1 MARDLFRDPVPRVPT
16 VYTSELTLQPFSRAK
31 SQAAR
36 TPTARN
42 RTRARPSRPR
52 SLSRSAGA
60 RRRSRLRDLRRAPR
74 TRASRAPTRTMSTP
88 YSGSLRCAQT
98 TAVTVDEP
106 RASSPARRV
115 HGLYSTF
122 FFTVYFSGFTRAFV
136 GGGVIQAP
144 PGGVGAG
151 FGVIERAG
159 SPRGRRLGRE
169 CIRSHP
175 AGDPPERLRA
185 SNAARAP
192 RTARSPS
199 HVFFPNSGP
208 RRAWCGGSV
217 KRGNWRGGW
226 APRGARGGVRRE
238 TPRALDRAI

>member
-1 MARDLFRDPVPRVPT
+1 MART
-16 VYTSELTLQPFSRAK
+16 Q
-31 SQAAR
+31 
-36 TPTARN
+36 TARN

-88 YSGSLRCAQT
+88 YFGSLRCAQT
-98 TAVTVDEP
+98 AAVTVDEP